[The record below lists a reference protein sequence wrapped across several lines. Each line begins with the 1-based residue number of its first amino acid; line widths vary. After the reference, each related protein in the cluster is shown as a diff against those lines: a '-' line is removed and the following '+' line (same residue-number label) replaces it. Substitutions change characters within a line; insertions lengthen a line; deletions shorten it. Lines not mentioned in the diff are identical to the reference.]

1 MEENKVYRQVLA
13 YIEEGIKNGSIT
25 VGKRL
30 PTEREIAGA
39 LHVSRAS
46 VREALCIL
54 DDMGIIECVRGSG
67 NFLAGTSEKGYARLL
82 HMDIQMGMVT
92 GKEIGRAH
100 V

>member
-39 LHVSRAS
+39 LHVRRDY
-46 VREALCIL
+46 VRE
-54 DDMGIIECVRGSG
+54 
-67 NFLAGTSEKGYARLL
+67 T
-82 HMDIQMGMVT
+82 
-92 GKEIGRAH
+92 
-100 V
+100 